1 MKKRLLIKNKKALS
15 IMHDAILFIVM
26 VSLSSVVILPALQND
41 TVIRNSVEK
50 HREEIADQ
58 TLLMLMTSR
67 ADNFGYTLA
76 GQQIEDITKIKVD
89 YSNPS
94 SNDLIE
100 NLIKTFLGREQKHK
114 TYSDL
119 CVENLVCQL
128 NVFGNRINIF
138 TSDFDE
144 SLKDKLKDVI
154 GKYLGDKYKFNLV
167 TKWKPIIGI
176 VFGGY
181 MEIGS
186 SPPETT
192 HVAKCYAT
200 LPNTYFS
207 NWFESIDD
215 FISETIDDITSFASD
230 ENQLKE
236 EIKNLTKDIIEKV
249 VLYGFGDQ
257 SGILEKTIDYVFSP
271 VEKGIDK
278 IFGDSANMLLG
289 PLEQVFPGVTNG
301 LTDKL
306 IEIIS
311 GSIGFNITDTN
322 GDGKINCSDA
332 LDSLKSYVLTF
343 VEGQIFGVFDSYL
356 DVFVDFI
363 IKTIDFTTQILE
375 FKQNLIDFIKEH
387 INPLRAEIIITIWE
401 VRG

>member
-154 GKYLGDKYKFNLV
+154 GKYLGDKYKFKVRLGAGCV
-167 TKWKPIIGI
+167 T
-176 VFGGY
+176 
-181 MEIGS
+181 
-186 SPPETT
+186 
-192 HVAKCYAT
+192 
-200 LPNTYFS
+200 
-207 NWFESIDD
+207 
-215 FISETIDDITSFASD
+215 
-230 ENQLKE
+230 Q
-236 EIKNLTKDIIEKV
+236 
-249 VLYGFGDQ
+249 
-257 SGILEKTIDYVFSP
+257 
-271 VEKGIDK
+271 
-278 IFGDSANMLLG
+278 
-289 PLEQVFPGVTNG
+289 
-301 LTDKL
+301 
-306 IEIIS
+306 
-311 GSIGFNITDTN
+311 
-322 GDGKINCSDA
+322 
-332 LDSLKSYVLTF
+332 
-343 VEGQIFGVFDSYL
+343 
-356 DVFVDFI
+356 
-363 IKTIDFTTQILE
+363 
-375 FKQNLIDFIKEH
+375 
-387 INPLRAEIIITIWE
+387 
-401 VRG
+401 